1 MELSPKE
8 LKLQSSDTLEGGGV
22 LLRWGSARW
31 PGREQKIAYT
41 AAQGRFS
48 ERKQSNRDS
57 WRVTQL
63 AIALPQR
70 YDWPSSQ
77 QQEYNPRFSASVP
90 AAVPAPCTCPIPAP
104 AAAQVT
110 GHSKGCSK
118 DQHQWVLFFCFAL
131 WKDSVLQPVLSW
143 SALKTATG
151 ETRGGWPQR
160 RQGCPRGGNP

>member
-1 MELSPKE
+1 M
-8 LKLQSSDTLEGGGV
+8 
-22 LLRWGSARW
+22 
-31 PGREQKIAYT
+31 
-41 AAQGRFS
+41 
-48 ERKQSNRDS
+48 
-57 WRVTQL
+57 TQL

-151 ETRGGWPQR
+151 ETRGGGHKGDKDAPEVGTFKGQIPLKYSINDATKNR
-160 RQGCPRGGNP
+160 FKHILVHASYKYHPHAAAVQTEQEAQCAGHCVSTLCL